1 MAQSVDPRRN
11 RAKPGVS
18 SGHRSRL
25 NDEDSVRGPH
35 QGQQSTRTAP
45 TGRTHDCKRPLR
57 CTPNDL
63 LPGGGHPHMKRR
75 EFITLLGGAL
85 AAQAIPANAQELRVR
100 TVGVLMGFAND
111 AEAKARVQAFE
122 QGLERVGWSV
132 GQNLRI
138 EYRYAEA
145 DSVRMQALAKELVEL
160 KPDCIVGHSTPV
172 VTALMTRTIP
182 IVFVSV
188 SDPVGSGF
196 VASMA
201 RPAGNMTGFTIFPA
215 TITGKY
221 LEILKEMVPQL
232 VRVASLY
239 NPDSAPA
246 AGTFFLSPFVDAA
259 KEFKVQ
265 PITAQVHNPAE
276 IESAIAKLGSEPKS
290 GLIVMQDNFTSVH
303 RKLIISLAAQF
314 RIPTIYPYRY
324 FAEEGGLLSDGV
336 DTSDLFRRAA
346 EYASRILRGAKP
358 ADLPVRAPAKFELV
372 INLRTAKA
380 LGIVI
385 PKMLLA
391 GADQVI
397 E

>member
-1 MAQSVDPRRN
+1 MR
-11 RAKPGVS
+11 
-18 SGHRSRL
+18 
-25 NDEDSVRGPH
+25 
-35 QGQQSTRTAP
+35 
-45 TGRTHDCKRPLR
+45 
-57 CTPNDL
+57 
-63 LPGGGHPHMKRR
+63 RR

-221 LEILKEMVPQL
+221 LSILKEMMPQL
-232 VRVASLY
+232 ARVAILY
-239 NPDSAPA
+239 NADYARS
-246 AGTFFLSPFVDAA
+246 FFLSSLVGAA
-259 KEFKVQ
+259 REFKVQ
-265 PITAQVHNPAE
+265 PITAQVRNPAE
-276 IESAIAKLGSEPKS
+276 IESAIAKLGSEPRS
-290 GLIVMQDNFTSVH
+290 GLIVMPENFTSVH
-303 RKLIISLAAQF
+303 RQLIISLAAQF

-324 FAEEGGLLSDGV
+324 FADEGGLLSYGV
-336 DTSDLFRRAA
+336 DVTDLFRRAA
-346 EYASRILRGAKP
+346 EYVSRILRGAKP
-358 ADLPVRAPAKFELV
+358 ADLPVQAPTKFELV
-372 INLRTAKA
+372 INLKTARA
-380 LGIVI
+380 LGLIMPRI
-385 PKMLLA
+385 LLA